1 MDNDNMIFSNANPEF
16 IAFKR
21 RIKEWLEL
29 DDDCRKLR
37 EAVRSRNKR
46 KKELEPLITEFMSI
60 NQLDNI
66 NTNNGKLKCNTR
78 NYKKPLNQKNLSQ
91 TLTKFF
97 NDLNK
102 GQAAADFLI
111 SNREVVEK
119 TTLTRSVD
127 KRKKN
132 NLTLG

>member
-1 MDNDNMIFSNANPEF
+1 MDNDNMIFSDANPEF

-37 EAVRSRNKR
+37 EAVNSRNKR
-46 KKELEPLITEFMSI
+46 KKELEPLITEFMNT

-66 NTNNGKLKCNTR
+66 NTKNGKLKCNTK
-78 NYKKPLNQKNLSQ
+78 NYKKPLNQKNLST

-102 GQAAADFLI
+102 AQAAADFLI
-111 SNREVVEK
+111 NNREVVEK
-119 TTLTRSVD
+119 TTLSRQVD
-127 KRKKN
+127 KKKKN